1 MNPIAKAK
9 GLKVLVVDDEPR
21 NLQVVGALLRERG
34 MTVAVSTSA
43 VRTLQMAVDGKPDV
57 ILLDVMMPDMDG
69 FEVCASL
76 RADPRTAGIPV
87 ILLTARTGVEDIVKG
102 FKTGAADYVTK
113 PFRAEELIARVE
125 AHAQLHQLRG
135 LLVICS
141 HCRRIRVDDDHWEQL
156 EKYVSK
162 RTPAKFSHGLCEECL
177 EKYYPEH

>member
-1 MNPIAKAK
+1 MSAVSK

-43 VRTLQMAVDGKPDV
+43 VRTVQMAIDGKPDV

-69 FEVCASL
+69 FEVCSALKS
-76 RADPRTAGIPV
+76 DVRTAGIPV
-87 ILLTARTGVEDIVKG
+87 ILLTARTGVEDLVKG
-102 FKTGAADYVTK
+102 FKLGAADYVTK
-113 PFRAEELIARVE
+113 PFRSEELIARVE

-141 HCRRIRVDDDHWEQL
+141 HCRRIRNEQDQWEQM
-156 EKYVSK
+156 EKFVSK
-162 RTPAKFSHGLCEECL
+162 RSPAKFSHGLCDDCL
-177 EKYYPEH
+177 AKHYP